1 MTYRYFPQ
9 QQYAISQSRL
19 SLRADQNGVF
29 VHERKASAHNL
40 LKQEKNVRTR
50 KHQIYIASGRLKPD
64 LFGPH
69 LDHFQ
74 EAF

>member
-1 MTYRYFPQ
+1 MTYRYFQ
-9 QQYAISQSRL
+9 QQHYAICQSRL
-19 SLRADQNGVF
+19 SLPADQNGVL

-40 LKQEKNVRTR
+40 LKQEKNVRIR
-50 KHQIYIASGRLKPD
+50 KHQIYIDWGRINPD

-69 LDHFQ
+69 LHHFE